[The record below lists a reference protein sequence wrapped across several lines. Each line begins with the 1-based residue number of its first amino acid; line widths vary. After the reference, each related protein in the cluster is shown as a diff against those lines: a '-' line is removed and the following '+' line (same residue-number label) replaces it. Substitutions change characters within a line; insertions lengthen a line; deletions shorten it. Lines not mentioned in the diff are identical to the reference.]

1 MIYIYIGLPP
11 LDVRRLEGCNLV
23 RCDEY
28 CFRLLLRG
36 YEYGDDRTRP
46 AYVTAYENGRRGT
59 PSSCSRVALHMALK
73 ALTIF
78 RSLERRKN

>member
-1 MIYIYIGLPP
+1 MRYIYIGLPP
-11 LDVRRLEGCNLV
+11 LDVRKLEGCNLV

-46 AYVTAYENGRRGT
+46 AYVAAYENGRRGT
-59 PSSCSRVALHMALK
+59 PSLCFGITLYITLK
-73 ALTIF
+73 VLVIF
-78 RSLERRKN
+78 RSLR